1 MCVHAKLLQLC
12 LILCNTMDCNLPGSS
27 IHAILQARILEWIAM
42 SYSRESFV
50 ARDRTYVSMSTALAG
65 SFFTINTT
73 WEAWIP
79 QYIINNNHT
88 LP

>member
-1 MCVHAKLLQLC
+1 
-12 LILCNTMDCNLPGSS
+12 MDCNLPGSS